1 MRTKK
6 KVSLTLDEDL
16 CEDIEKAA
24 RALNMPKS
32 RLAQKAFKLW
42 LEKETEAMMAKG
54 YEEMAQEDKT
64 IAHLAFQAQ
73 REILS

>member
-1 MRTKK
+1 MRSKR

-24 RALNMPKS
+24 RALHLPKS
-32 RLAQKAFKLW
+32 QLARKAFRLW

-54 YEEMAQEDKT
+54 YEEMAEEDKT
-64 IAHLAFQAQ
+64 IADLAFQAQ
-73 REILS
+73 KEILA